1 MFLFIKI
8 RERKVLGTK
17 SVLLV
22 KNLLPWEKGPVNKTA
37 KGKVIINIITFF
49 FSLQI
54 RFDFEKTNS
63 Y

>member
-8 RERKVLGTK
+8 RERKVLCTK

-37 KGKVIINIITFF
+37 MGKVII
-49 FSLQI
+49 
-54 RFDFEKTNS
+54 K
-63 Y
+63 